1 MRLFQYTT
9 LILFSLTSACS
20 QLPSKHENSSNV
32 TLHVQINDQSN
43 TKINALGNWSLQ
55 SEIEK
60 IEFKPKIYFYNFM
73 LTSKTEPFIIEDID
87 YKYGQYGK
95 WRVIEKKK
103 YLTHSAMQRSAHINA
118 FPITIK
124 RNGTPHNQLLRLTVK
139 TKTNKQQYINLVFGV
154 QKCLAKREKE
164 FVCF

>member
-1 MRLFQYTT
+1 MRLFHYTT
-9 LILFSLTSACS
+9 IILFSLTSACS
-20 QLPSKHENSSNV
+20 QLPSKHENSNI
-32 TLHVQINDQSN
+32 TLHVQISDQSIAQTN
-43 TKINALGNWSLQ
+43 TLGSWSLR
-55 SEIEK
+55 SNIEK
-60 IEFKPKIYFYNFM
+60 IEFKPKIYFYNFT

-95 WRVIEKKK
+95 WRLIEKKK
-103 YLTHSAMQRSAHINA
+103 YLTHGTMQRSAHINA

-124 RNGTPHNQLLRLTVK
+124 RSGIPHNQLLRLTIK
-139 TKTNKQQYINLVFGV
+139 TKTNKQRYINLVFGA